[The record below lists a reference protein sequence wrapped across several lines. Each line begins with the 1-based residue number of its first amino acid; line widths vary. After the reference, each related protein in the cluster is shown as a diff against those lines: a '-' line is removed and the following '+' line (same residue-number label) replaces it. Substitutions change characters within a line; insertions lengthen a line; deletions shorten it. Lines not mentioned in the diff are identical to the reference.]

1 MHCAIIMI
9 LPVRPENPPRTAR
22 ITGKYPVPKRF
33 NLEEETLEERLE
45 QMMEDE
51 LFSEIAKEY
60 HRLLDI
66 LSNVDG
72 DEIIALV
79 IMAGTNVALE
89 RKAKRKEKKNH

>member
-1 MHCAIIMI
+1 M
-9 LPVRPENPPRTAR
+9 
-22 ITGKYPVPKRF
+22 PKRF